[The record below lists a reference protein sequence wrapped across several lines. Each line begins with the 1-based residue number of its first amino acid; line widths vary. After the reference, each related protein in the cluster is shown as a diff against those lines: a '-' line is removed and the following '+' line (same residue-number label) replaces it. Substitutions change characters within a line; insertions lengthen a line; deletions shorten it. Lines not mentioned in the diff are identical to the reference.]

1 MAKLELPFVQRF
13 VDRNGHVRHYFRR
26 RGYERAVLP
35 GEVGSKAF
43 MDAYQVAMGGKKSA
57 GQERSVAGT
66 VSALIAAYYGSTVW
80 RELGATTQANYRN
93 ILERFRVEHG
103 ALPAAE
109 LQPRHIKAIRDKGAD
124 RPGATR
130 NLLKRLRGVY
140 AVGVDLE
147 LVPSNPVVGVKL
159 PKEGDGFRAWT
170 EEDVEKFEA
179 KWPEGSRARLA
190 LALLLYTGQRRSDV
204 VGMGLQ
210 HVKGGEI
217 TVIQKKGGYKV
228 HLVIPMHPNLK
239 RAVDALPKTNLTFIM
254 TEYGKPMSE
263 AGFTQWFVEC
273 AIAAGLPPRS
283 GPHGLRKAAARRLAE
298 AGCTPHQIASV
309 TGHASLKE
317 VERYTKSAGQA
328 GLARAAMSK
337 LSDEP

>member
-1 MAKLELPFVQRF
+1 MAKLELPYVQRF

-26 RGYERAVLP
+26 RGYERKALP
-35 GEVGSKAF
+35 GAVGSTAF
-43 MDAYQVAMGGKKSA
+43 MAAYQEALQGRKTA
-57 GQERSVAGT
+57 GEDRSVAGT
-66 VSALIAAYYGSTVW
+66 VSALIAAYYQSTEW
-80 RELGATTQANYRN
+80 RQLGASTQANYRN
-93 ILERFRVEHG
+93 ILERFRTEYG
-103 ALPAAE
+103 ERPAAE
-109 LQPRHIKAIRDKGAD
+109 LQARHIKAIRDKGAD

-140 AVGVDLE
+140 AFGVDRE
-147 LVPSNPVVGVKL
+147 LVPTNPVIGVKL

-170 EEDVEKFEA
+170 EEDVTRFEA

-239 RAVDALPKTNLTFIM
+239 RAVEALPKTNLTFIM

-273 AIAAGLPPRS
+273 ALAAGLPPRS

-328 GLARAAMSK
+328 GLARVAMSK
-337 LSDEP
+337 LSDET

>member
-1 MAKLELPFVQRF
+1 MAKLELPYVQRF

-26 RGYERAVLP
+26 RGYERKALP
-35 GEVGSKAF
+35 GSVGSAEF
-43 MDAYQVAMGGKKSA
+43 MAAYQEALQGRKTA
-57 GQERSVAGT
+57 GEDRSVAGT
-66 VSALIAAYYGSTVW
+66 VSALIAAYYQSTEW
-80 RELGATTQANYRN
+80 RQLGTSTQANYRN
-93 ILERFRVEHG
+93 ILERFRTEYG
-103 ALPAAE
+103 ERPAAE
-109 LQPRHIKAIRDKGAD
+109 LQARHIKAIRDKGAD

-140 AVGVDLE
+140 AFGVDRE
-147 LVPSNPVVGVKL
+147 LVPTNPVIGVKL

-170 EEDVEKFEA
+170 EEDVTRFED

-210 HVKGGEI
+210 HIKGGEI

-239 RAVDALPKTNLTFIM
+239 RAVEALPKTNLTFIM

-273 AIAAGLPPRS
+273 AVAAGLPPRS

-298 AGCTPHQIASV
+298 AGCTPHQIAAV

-328 GLARAAMSK
+328 GLARVAMSK
-337 LSDEP
+337 LSDET